1 MKAWIATLLLLIVA
15 AGARADDAL
24 HAPWTALLQ
33 AHVVWSPDG
42 TASTVDY
49 HGFARDRT
57 ALTAYLDSLAAVP
70 QSRFDAWPK
79 AERQAFLI
87 NAYNAQTVA
96 LILTRWPDLES
107 IKDLGGLFSS
117 PWKQRYFDLLGAH
130 RSLDEVEHALLRG
143 APDFD
148 EPRIHFAVN
157 CASIGCPALRPDA
170 YTGAALDAQ
179 LDDQTRRFLRD
190 RSRNRYDPASGVL
203 TVSKIFDWYAEDFEQ
218 GHRGSRSVTGFLGG
232 YAGELAELS
241 EARGRI
247 GRGAVEL
254 AYSDYDWALNVAP
267 VVERSR

>member
-1 MKAWIATLLLLIVA
+1 MKAWLAAALLLLA

-24 HAPWTALLQ
+24 HAPWTALLRE
-33 AHVVWSPDG
+33 HVAWNAAG

-49 HGFARDRT
+49 DGFARDR
-57 ALTAYLDSLAAVP
+57 AALDAYLTALAAVP
-70 QSRFDAWPK
+70 QARFDGWPK
-79 AERQAFLI
+79 ADRQAFLI

-96 LILTRWPDLES
+96 LVLTRWPDLES

-117 PWKQRYFDLLGAH
+117 PWKQRYFDLLGTR
-130 RSLDEVEHALLRG
+130 RSLDEVEHGLLRG

-157 CASIGCPALRPDA
+157 CASIGCPALRPEA
-170 YTGAALDAQ
+170 YTAAALDAQ

-190 RSRNRYDPASGVL
+190 RSRNRYDPARGLL
-203 TVSKIFDWYAEDFEQ
+203 TVSKIFDWYAGDFER
-218 GHRGSRSVTGFLGG
+218 GLRGSRSVADFLGA

-247 GRGAVEL
+247 GRGAVDL
-254 AYSDYDWALNVAP
+254 DYSDYDWALNIAP
-267 VVERSR
+267 TTDGSR